1 MKSKVVERS
10 TNNDHFLKNSL
21 QIFVSPEPTVITV
34 FKFYLET
41 GFMSKNLYTPYV
53 YLDLYVYQFSQNF
66 YPVLL
71 FGPARLFGPL
81 EYSQVPPTA
90 MATPMHKCISDMDF
104 NKVDWIALFDIVI
117 DI

>member
-10 TNNDHFLKNSL
+10 TNFLKNSL
-21 QIFVSPEPTVITV
+21 QIYVIPEPTVITV